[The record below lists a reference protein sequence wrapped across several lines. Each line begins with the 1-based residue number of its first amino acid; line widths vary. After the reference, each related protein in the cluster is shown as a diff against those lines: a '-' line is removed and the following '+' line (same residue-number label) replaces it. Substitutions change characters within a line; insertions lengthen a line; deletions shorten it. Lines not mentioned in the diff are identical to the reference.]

1 MGNPQYHNHME
12 SLTEKGN
19 YADRTTGALPRILPF
34 AVFIAFIGVEE
45 LVRTLMAK
53 GVISL
58 SPEQLLYLY
67 PLKAIVTLATL
78 FYFRNAYTELIPRDL
93 GNLKILC
100 QSIGMGIVVFVLW
113 INMDWLLPFQNPA
126 EGFDPTRIPEGI
138 TRYGIIAMRLAG
150 AAIVVPIME
159 ELFWRS
165 FLIRYLINEDFSSI
179 QIGFF
184 TFKSCLITIVL
195 FGLEHQFIIAGI
207 MAGILYNLLLYR
219 TRSIAA
225 CIASHALTNLLLG
238 LYVLK
243 TGAWRFW

>member
-1 MGNPQYHNHME
+1 
-12 SLTEKGN
+12 
-19 YADRTTGALPRILPF
+19 
-34 AVFIAFIGVEE
+34 
-45 LVRTLMAK
+45 
-53 GVISL
+53 
-58 SPEQLLYLY
+58 
-67 PLKAIVTLATL
+67 
-78 FYFRNAYTELIPRDL
+78 
-93 GNLKILC
+93 
-100 QSIGMGIVVFVLW
+100 
-113 INMDWLLPFQNPA
+113 
-126 EGFDPTRIPEGI
+126 
-138 TRYGIIAMRLAG
+138 MRLAG